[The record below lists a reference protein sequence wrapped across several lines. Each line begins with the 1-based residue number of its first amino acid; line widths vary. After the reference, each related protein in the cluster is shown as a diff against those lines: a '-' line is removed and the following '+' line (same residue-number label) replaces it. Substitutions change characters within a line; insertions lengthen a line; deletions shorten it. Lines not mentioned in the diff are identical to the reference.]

1 LKIRFDRQD
10 TKEKE
15 MGPWIIRGASIG
27 NGPDMRPGSPVP
39 PYLRDS
45 SVVLASLGT
54 SSWDLTL

>member
-1 LKIRFDRQD
+1 
-10 TKEKE
+10 